1 MEWNGR
7 EFISTFPSDFAIANS
22 FGEAVVRDT
31 YKRAFNEWK
40 TDYKMLTDLVITL
53 NWYIWVFH
61 EKDDVLARTYNE
73 LWMEADKYALN
84 NLKGEALSYFYRE
97 TD

>member
-22 FGEAVVRDT
+22 FGETAVRDT

-53 NWYIWVFH
+53 NWYIWIFH
-61 EKDDVLARTYNE
+61 EKDDVLAKTYNE
-73 LWMEADKYALN
+73 LWMEADNYALK

>member
-1 MEWNGR
+1 
-7 EFISTFPSDFAIANS
+7 
-22 FGEAVVRDT
+22 
-31 YKRAFNEWK
+31 
-40 TDYKMLTDLVITL
+40 MLTDLVITL

-73 LWMEADKYALN
+73 LWMEADNYALK